1 MAPQSSSAAFVIEY
15 LDSVWN
21 AGNIDAV
28 AQYVAAE
35 GYTIRRDPGD
45 AWEGRT
51 LTVSELAARVRSYLE
66 QVPGSFTVQEILGD
80 EHKVMVTWLWSPTV
94 DGGLRGDAAAAG
106 ATVYYLEGGKL
117 SGHWQVTRSIGAET
131 TH

>member
-51 LTVSELAARVRSYLE
+51 RAPSRR
-66 QVPGSFTVQEILGD
+66 
-80 EHKVMVTWLWSPTV
+80 
-94 DGGLRGDAAAAG
+94 
-106 ATVYYLEGGKL
+106 
-117 SGHWQVTRSIGAET
+117 
-131 TH
+131 

>member
-1 MAPQSSSAAFVIEY
+1 MALQPSSAAVVIEY
-15 LDSVWN
+15 LDTVWN
-21 AGNIDAV
+21 AGNVDAV
-28 AQYVAAE
+28 AQYVSDE

-51 LTVSELAARVRSYLE
+51 LTVSELAERVRSYLE
-66 QVPGSFTVQEILGD
+66 QVPGIFTVQEILDDG
-80 EHKVMVTWLWSPTV
+80 HKVMVTWLWSPTV
-94 DGGLRGDAAAAG
+94 DGDLRGDAAAAG

-117 SGHWQVTRSIGAET
+117 CGHWQVTTSIGSGR

>member
-1 MAPQSSSAAFVIEY
+1 IEY
-15 LDSVWN
+15 LDTVWN

-28 AQYVAAE
+28 AQYVADA

-51 LTVSELAARVRSYLE
+51 LTVSELAERVRSYLE
-66 QVPGSFTVQEILGD
+66 LVPGSFTVQEILAD
-80 EHKVMVTWLWSPTV
+80 EHKVMVTWLWSPTL
-94 DGGLRGDAAAAG
+94 DGDLRGDAAAAG

-117 SGHWQVTRSIGAET
+117 SGHWQVTSAIGAGT
-131 TH
+131 TR